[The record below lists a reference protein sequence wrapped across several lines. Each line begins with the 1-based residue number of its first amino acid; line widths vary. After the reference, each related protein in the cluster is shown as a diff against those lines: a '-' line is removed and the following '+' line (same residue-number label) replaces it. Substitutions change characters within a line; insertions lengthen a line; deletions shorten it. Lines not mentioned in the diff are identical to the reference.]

1 LPDVLPEIEDAK
13 KKRAAEIAEAKRL
26 AELRLKNPETAAWTK
41 YQEKKEEEVVV
52 KGNTGFIEIEQEKIT
67 RKRRGR
73 AESREER
80 RNKRKEEEKVVY

>member
-1 LPDVLPEIEDAK
+1 M
-13 KKRAAEIAEAKRL
+13 
-26 AELRLKNPETAAWTK
+26 RLKNPETTGWQK
-41 YQEKKEEEVVV
+41 YQEKKEEEMVI
-52 KGNTGFIEIEQEKIT
+52 KGNTGFIEVEQEKIT